1 MFIPRLCSSIVLLS
15 LFGGMIFAP
24 APYNKGIFCIFSLL
38 LTFFLTREMCV
49 IFKKLNM
56 EVFNKT
62 VLFITLLSVLTSF
75 LLAFASKGET
85 LFSYVPVFLIL
96 FSVPGCIIYLLFT
109 ENKAEKI
116 RCLFNSVV
124 LYFTI
129 FIPVLMIML
138 IYCIGRDAE
147 KYKEGNIVFLFF
159 VLMTKIGDIGAYI
172 TGTVSNKL
180 LKGGNHKMI
189 PSISPGK
196 SWEGAAGGLIITVLL
211 CWGFH
216 CCFGL
221 VSSIAG
227 IFVVSILFFFGGM
240 AGDLAES
247 VIKRAAGI
255 KDSGH
260 TIPGIGGVYDLVDSL
275 FMTAPIF
282 LFILFIGKTLL
293 AFLKI

>member
-1 MFIPRLCSSIVLLS
+1 
-15 LFGGMIFAP
+15 MIFAP

-62 VLFITLLSVLTSF
+62 VLFITLLSVMTSF
-75 LLAFASKGET
+75 LLAFASKGEA

-116 RCLFNSVV
+116 RCLFHSVA

-138 IYCIGRDAE
+138 IYCIGMDAE
-147 KYKEGNIVFLFF
+147 KYKEGNIIFLFF

-196 SWEGAAGGLIITVLL
+196 SWEGAAGGLIITILS
-211 CWGFH
+211 CWVFH

>member
-24 APYNKGIFCIFSLL
+24 HPYNVWIFWIFSTL

-56 EVFNKT
+56 EVFDKT
-62 VLFITLLSVLTSF
+62 VQFMTVLSVFLFNMSTPENSNNYIITSIVM
-75 LLAFASKGET
+75 S
-85 LFSYVPVFLIL
+85 LFFICSI
-96 FSVPGCIIYLLFT
+96 GCILYLLFT
-109 ENKAEKI
+109 ENKAERI
-116 RCLFNSVV
+116 RKLFHSIA
-124 LYFTI
+124 LYI
-129 FIPVLMIML
+129 FILIPIFMIVS
-138 IYCIGRDAE
+138 IYYMGLE
-147 KYKEGNIVFLFF
+147 TYGKYNIIFLFF

-172 TGTVSNKL
+172 TGTLSNRL
-180 LKGGNHKMI
+180 LKGGNHKMV

-196 SWEGAAGGLIITVLL
+196 SWEGAAGGLIITTLL

-216 CCFGL
+216 HWFMMIPNI
-221 VSSIAG
+221 SG

-260 TIPGIGGVYDLVDSL
+260 AIPGIGGVYDLVDSL

-282 LFILFIGKTLL
+282 LFIFFLGKNTLL
-293 AFLKI
+293 AFLEI